1 MVLLHDTC
9 YAAKKS
15 HIRFLQRVFIVVSG
29 NMWTLNL
36 YSYMA

>member
-15 HIRFLQRVFIVVSG
+15 HIRFLQRVFIVVTCG
-29 NMWTLNL
+29 R
-36 YSYMA
+36 